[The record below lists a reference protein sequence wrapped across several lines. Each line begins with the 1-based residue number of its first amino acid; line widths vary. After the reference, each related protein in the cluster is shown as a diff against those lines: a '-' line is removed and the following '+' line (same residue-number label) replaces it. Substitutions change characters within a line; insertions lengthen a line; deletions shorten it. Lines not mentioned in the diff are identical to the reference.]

1 MSDKLLLLFGDW
13 FLIEAEGTTA
23 ILAASLI
30 TGYVG
35 LLSALAF
42 FARSPRI
49 KNYNDHGA
57 NDVLNNSVSIDHR
70 K

>member
-13 FLIEAEGTTA
+13 FFIEAEGTTA
-23 ILAASLI
+23 ILAAGII

-35 LLSALAF
+35 LLSVVAL
-42 FARSPRI
+42 FARSRRT
-49 KNYNDHGA
+49 NYTDHRAHDG
-57 NDVLNNSVSIDHR
+57 LNSSISIDQR